1 MSTGAFRMS
10 RRAVLILAAAS
21 VTAASA
27 GPSEEVAPIM
37 QPLRPVARPPG
48 ERITLR
54 PVSHWADLY
63 TDGWDFEYRDSLP
76 QTRSADSWDHYDAS
90 YVVDANT
97 AMFRATGERRFL
109 DRALEYVENVMG
121 SARESSSLPDSQFR
135 DRYRGWA
142 SMRPDLDHPG
152 EEVPLYESYFWRY
165 ATALLLVM
173 RESAAIRRDAG
184 YLARFR
190 RLLEFA
196 EVDVF
201 EKWYSRGALQYIYR
215 ERTHMAAHWA
225 LIAMNLS
232 LTTEDAARRI
242 RYRQVVDNIDLHLP
256 DVRASLR
263 GQMRRNPVE
272 PTAYFWSDVW
282 RSARRPGQD
291 VSHGNGVMAYVVEAC
306 DRGWTWTTDDMAAF
320 SALLTKVVW
329 PGGRRYAAYVDGT
342 GTDNGWFSDGFVK
355 LGRFD
360 AAVQRRL
367 EDHQV
372 VNLQFAANMALNAR
386 ILS

>member
-1 MSTGAFRMS
+1 MSPGAVRMS
-10 RRAVLILAAAS
+10 RRAVLVLAAAS

-27 GPSEEVAPIM
+27 GPGEEVPPIM
-37 QPLRPVARPPG
+37 QPIRVAPRSPAERIPLRPA
-48 ERITLR
+48 
-54 PVSHWADLY
+54 SHWAELY
-63 TDGWDFEYRDSLP
+63 AGGWDFEYESSLP
-76 QTRSADSWDHYDAS
+76 ETRSADSWDHYDAS

-97 AMFRATGERRFL
+97 AMFRATGERRYL

-121 SARESSSLPDSQFR
+121 SARDSSSLPESQFR

-165 ATALLLVM
+165 ATALLVVM
-173 RESAAIRRDAG
+173 QEDPAIRRDAG
-184 YLARFR
+184 YHARYQ
-190 RLLEFA
+190 RLLDFA
-196 EVDVF
+196 EVHIF

-225 LIAMNLS
+225 LIALNLS
-232 LTTEDAARRI
+232 LATEDAARRT

-256 DVRASLR
+256 DVRASLH

-291 VSHGNGVMAYVVEAC
+291 VSHGNGVMAYIVEAC

-320 SALLTKVVW
+320 SALLTKVIG
-329 PGGRRYAAYVDGT
+329 PGGRRYAAYVDGS
-342 GTDNGWFSDGFVK
+342 GSDNGWFSDGFVK

>member
-37 QPLRPVARPPG
+37 QPLRPVPRPPG

-54 PVSHWADLY
+54 PVSHWAGLY

-109 DRALEYVENVMG
+109 NRALEYVENVMG

-135 DRYRGWA
+135 DRYHGWA

-165 ATALLLVM
+165 ATALLVVM
-173 RESAAIRRDAG
+173 RESSAIRRDAG
-184 YLARFR
+184 YLARYR
-190 RLLEFA
+190 RLLDFA
-196 EVDVF
+196 EVDIF

-232 LTTEDAARRI
+232 LTTEDAARRT

-342 GTDNGWFSDGFVK
+342 GSDNGWFSDGFVK

-360 AAVQRRL
+360 ATVQRRL

>member
-1 MSTGAFRMS
+1 
-10 RRAVLILAAAS
+10 
-21 VTAASA
+21 
-27 GPSEEVAPIM
+27 
-37 QPLRPVARPPG
+37 
-48 ERITLR
+48 
-54 PVSHWADLY
+54 
-63 TDGWDFEYRDSLP
+63 
-76 QTRSADSWDHYDAS
+76 
-90 YVVDANT
+90 
-97 AMFRATGERRFL
+97 MFRATGETRFL

-121 SARESSSLPDSQFR
+121 SARDSSSLRDSQFR

-142 SMRPDLDHPG
+142 SVRPDLDHPG

-165 ATALLLVM
+165 ATGLLV
-173 RESAAIRRDAG
+173 AIRENPAIYREAG
-184 YLARFR
+184 YRARYQ
-190 RLLEFA
+190 RLLQFA
-196 EVDVF
+196 EVNVF
-201 EKWYSRGALQYIYR
+201 EKWYSRGPLQYIYR

-225 LIAMNLS
+225 LIALNLS
-232 LTTEDAARRI
+232 LATEDASRRA
-242 RYRQVVDNIDLHLP
+242 RYRQVVDNVDLHLP

-263 GQMRRNPVE
+263 GQMRRNPIE

-306 DRGWTWTTDDMAAF
+306 DRGRTWTADDMAAF
-320 SALLTKVVW
+320 SALLTKVIW
-329 PGGRRYAAYVDGT
+329 PGGRRYAEYVDGS
-342 GTDNGWFSDGFVK
+342 GSDNGWFSDGFVK

>member
-1 MSTGAFRMS
+1 M
-10 RRAVLILAAAS
+10 
-21 VTAASA
+21 
-27 GPSEEVAPIM
+27 P
-37 QPLRPVARPPG
+37 RPPG

-121 SARESSSLPDSQFR
+121 SARESSSLPDSQFQ

-165 ATALLLVM
+165 ATALLVVM

-190 RLLEFA
+190 RLLDFA
-196 EVDVF
+196 EVHIF

-232 LTTEDAARRI
+232 LTTEDAARRT

-342 GTDNGWFSDGFVK
+342 GSDNGWLSDGFVK